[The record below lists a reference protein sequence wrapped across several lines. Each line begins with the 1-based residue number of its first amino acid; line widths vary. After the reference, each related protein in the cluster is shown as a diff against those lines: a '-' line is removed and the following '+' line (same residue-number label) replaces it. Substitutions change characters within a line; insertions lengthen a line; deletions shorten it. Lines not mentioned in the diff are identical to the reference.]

1 MTSKYLLVF
10 CLFFGITNCAITQNY
25 SPKIPTASKVAIYKT
40 IDNTKLKAWIFNPP
54 KHQTTDKKPA
64 IVFFFGGGWNGGTPT
79 QFVKHCEYLAARG
92 MVAITVDYR
101 VFKRQG
107 VKPPQCVADAKS
119 AIRWM
124 REQADSLGIDPNKI
138 VAGGGSAGGHLA
150 ASTATLP
157 DYDESTEDLTISAV
171 PNAMAL
177 FNPVLLTATLA
188 DKYEVAPKVQK
199 TLLKR
204 MGTEPSTLSPIHH
217 IQAGMGPSI
226 IFHGTADRTVPYK
239 TAEIFYQL
247 MDKKGN
253 DCTLV
258 AYEGE
263 GHGFFNYG
271 RKNNGAFVD
280 TMAKLDD
287 FLVRIGYLEGLSK
300 RHLSKIRKSN

>member
-1 MTSKYLLVF
+1 MDLKYFTLC
-10 CLFFGITNCAITQNY
+10 CLFLGLNTCAITQNY
-25 SPKIPTASKVAIYKT
+25 PPKISTASKVESYKK
-40 IDNTKLKAWIFNPP
+40 IGEVELKAWIFNPP
-54 KHQTTDKKPA
+54 KHQATDKRPV

-107 VKPPQCVADAKS
+107 VKPNQCVADAKS

-124 REQADSLGIDPNKI
+124 RQSADSLGIDPQKI
-138 VAGGGSAGGHLA
+138 VAAGGSAGGHLA

-157 DYDESTEDLTISAV
+157 DYDEATEDLEISSV

-177 FNPVLLTATLA
+177 FNPVLLTASLT

-199 TLLKR
+199 NLLKR
-204 MGTEPSTLSPIHH
+204 MGPKPSMLSPVHH

-226 IFHGTADRTVPYK
+226 IFHGTADRTVPFK
-239 TAEIFYQL
+239 TANIFHQL

-287 FLVRIGYLEGLSK
+287 FLVRIGYLEAAVKGK
-300 RHLSKIRKSN
+300 NY

>member
-1 MTSKYLLVF
+1 MHTMRSKYLIIF
-10 CLFFGITNCAITQNY
+10 CLFLGTTNFVTAQNY
-25 SPKIPTASKVAIYKT
+25 PPKIPTASKVVTYKT
-40 IDNTKLKAWIFNPP
+40 IDNTELKAWIFNPP
-54 KHQTTDKKPA
+54 KHQAIDKKSA

-101 VFKRQG
+101 VFERQQA
-107 VKPPQCVADAKS
+107 KPPQCVADAKS
-119 AIRWM
+119 AIRWI
-124 REQADSLGIDPNKI
+124 RQYADSLGIDLNKI

-157 DYDESTEDLTISAV
+157 DYDEASENLTISSI

-177 FNPVLLTATLA
+177 FNPVLLTATLT

-204 MGTEPSTLSPIHH
+204 MGTKPSTLSPIHH
-217 IQAGMGPSI
+217 IEAGIGPSI

-239 TAEIFYQL
+239 TIEIFHQL

-300 RHLSKIRKSN
+300 TRIH